1 MRRSGTHKAD
11 PPPFEPLPDNV
22 FSRRT
27 HPSWHDA
34 YARCVGLFFWAVG
47 RQPPPGTAS
56 YDMCSRV
63 LGHLVLEA
71 PTELGRDW
79 VCKKIL
85 GCADEHA
92 LARLAQKYIFTFVA
106 AFKAS
111 VGPSSPARGGLGRG
125 AVGGSSISTPGG
137 DRGARGAALSTY
149 QDKRMLA
156 LERDARRCVITGSVH
171 SASAIGA
178 AALAGAPTAAVE
190 ATFIIPPSV
199 DIRTLSR
206 YAGFSGD
213 DPFCEPAPSFYRV
226 ENLLTLHT
234 DAADEFRS
242 LNVWLEA
249 TGRKDEYQIVTWNP
263 TTLAASR
270 RHTTVAFSTTDPGVR
285 PVPSVHYL
293 RLRAACARVAHK
305 SGAAVYIEAL
315 TRDLATLSVLAEDGS
330 SAGVLTAA
338 LSRVTGG

>member
-85 GCADEHA
+85 GCVDEHA

-106 AFKAS
+106 AFRAS

-125 AVGGSSISTPGG
+125 AVGDSSISTPGG
-137 DRGARGAALSTY
+137 DRGARAPFPPTRIRGCL
-149 QDKRMLA
+149 
-156 LERDARRCVITGSVH
+156 CVITGSVH

-178 AALAGAPTAAVE
+178 AALAGAPTAAVG
-190 ATFIIPPSV
+190 AAFIIPPSV

-213 DPFCEPAPSFYRV
+213 DPLCEPAPSFCRV
-226 ENLLTLHT
+226 ENLLTLHA

-249 TGRKDEYQIVTWNP
+249 TGREDEYQVVTWNP
-263 TTLAASR
+263 TTLASR
-270 RHTTVAFSTTDPGVR
+270 RQTTVAFSTPDPGVR